1 MRKTWTILCAAAVLA
16 FSLAGCAGNKTQG
29 NLNDLTTRPSA
40 DPSLAPS
47 VQPDDIHGT
56 EDTGDLAGADGMVD
70 GDKPGQADN
79 SPLERAG
86 DAIRD
91 TVDDVGNGARN
102 AVDDAGD
109 GVRGALDDLG
119 DAARNVGRDAKEMIE
134 SR

>member
-16 FSLAGCAGNKTQG
+16 FSLAGCAGNRTG
-29 NLNDLTTRPSA
+29 NLNDLTTTPSA

-79 SPLERAG
+79 SPLEEAG
-86 DAIRD
+86 DGIRNAL
-91 TVDDVGNGARN
+91 DDAGNGARN

-109 GVRGALDDLG
+109 GVRHALDDLG
-119 DAARNVGRDAKEMIE
+119 DAARDVGRDAKDMIE
-134 SR
+134 NH